1 MRRLSVFNSV
11 TLDGYF
17 TDAKGDMSWA
27 HTAPD
32 DAEWNEFVGGNVKGN
47 GVLVFG
53 RVTYDMMASFWP
65 TPTALQSMPNVANR
79 MNSAEKIVFSRTMD
93 KASWQNTRVIK
104 ADPAAEIKKLKTDA
118 GDDLVI
124 LGSGTIV
131 AQLAQAGLIDEYQVV
146 VVPIALGKGR
156 TMFEGV
162 NRRIELRPI
171 STRTFRNG
179 NLFLR
184 FEPLRR
190 E

>member
-1 MRRLSVFNSV
+1 MTRRLSVFNSV

-27 HTAPD
+27 HKAPD
-32 DAEWNEFVGGNVKGN
+32 DAEWNDFTAGNVKGN

-65 TPTALQSMPNVANR
+65 TPAAMQSMPNVANR

-93 KASWQNTRVIK
+93 KAAWQNTKVIK
-104 ADPAAEIKKLKTDA
+104 ADPAAEMKRLKNEA
-118 GDDLVI
+118 GDDMVI

-131 AQLAQAGLIDEYQVV
+131 AQLAQAGLIDEYQLV

-156 TMFEGV
+156 TMFDGV

-171 STRTFRNG
+171 STRTFKNG
-179 NLFLR
+179 SQFVR
-184 FEPLRR
+184 YEPVS
-190 E
+190 

>member
-1 MRRLSVFNSV
+1 M
-11 TLDGYF
+11 DG
-17 TDAKGDMSWA
+17 
-27 HTAPD
+27 
-32 DAEWNEFVGGNVKGN
+32 
-47 GVLVFG
+47 
-53 RVTYDMMASFWP
+53 
-65 TPTALQSMPNVANR
+65 